1 MNAEASR
8 QRLQLA
14 SKAGALVAAVDAAE
28 TIKPRNSLE
37 RMAAHQL
44 AALHNAVRGCPGERL
59 VMDLYAPI
67 GRVANVV
74 SNRGERV
81 AVSRDDDD

>member
-1 MNAEASR
+1 
-8 QRLQLA
+8 
-14 SKAGALVAAVDAAE
+14 
-28 TIKPRNSLE
+28 
-37 RMAAHQL
+37 
-44 AALHNAVRGCPGERL
+44 
-59 VMDLYAPI
+59 MDLYAPI